1 MKAIGKHLQKLLIL
15 ALVLCACNAATAYGQ
30 DAKLRIDNLN
40 RLTDKAVQIVDVNMG
55 ESIIK
60 LAASMFNDKRS
71 PDEAKIKELIQSIQG
86 IYVKRFE
93 FEKEGEFNDSDIA
106 PISSQLRSNPAWE
119 RIVGVISKKKGSG
132 GNMNVEV
139 YLMSQGTVI
148 KGLAVLATEAKA
160 ITVVNFIGPVDL
172 QKLSELEGKFGIPK
186 LGLKQ
191 TDEKDEAEKSE
202 KPETKKP

>member
-1 MKAIGKHLQKLLIL
+1 MKVILTNLKRLGFL
-15 ALVLCACNAATAYGQ
+15 ALLLLALNAATVYGQ

-40 RLTDKAVQIVDVNMG
+40 RLSEKAVQIVDVNMG

-60 LAASMFNDKRS
+60 LAASMFNPNRS

-86 IYVKRFE
+86 VFVKRFE
-93 FEKEGEFNDSDIA
+93 FEKEGEFTDSDIA
-106 PISSQLRSNPAWE
+106 PISSQLHSNPAWE
-119 RIVGVISKKKGSG
+119 RIVGVISKRKGG
-132 GNMNVEV
+132 DKMNVEV
-139 YLMSQGTVI
+139 FLMSQGTVV

-160 ITVVNFIGPVDL
+160 ITVVNLVGPVDL

-186 LGLKQ
+186 LGLTQ
-191 TDEKDEAEKSE
+191 TDSKDEAEKKD

>member
-1 MKAIGKHLQKLLIL
+1 MIFL
-15 ALVLCACNAATAYGQ
+15 ALVLCACNAVTAYGQ

-60 LAASMFNDKRS
+60 LAASMFSEKRS
-71 PDEAKIKELIQSIQG
+71 PDEAKIKELIQGIQG
-86 IYVKRFE
+86 IFVKRFE
-93 FEKEGEFNDSDIA
+93 FEKEGEFNDGDIA
-106 PISSQLRSNPAWE
+106 PISSQLRGNPAWE
-119 RIVGVISKKKGSG
+119 RVVGVISKKKGSG

-139 YLMSQGTVI
+139 YLMTQGTVI

-191 TDEKDEAEKSE
+191 TDEKDEAEKSV